1 MRSQIFLN
9 LELKPRS
16 AELNSASKI
25 YNRPSSVA
33 FRVVGATLL
42 GGQPFPPTSSCS
54 GNCSYLV
61 SANAPSFSCSPGAS
75 ALNWTALNRQFD
87 PPPYVAADLDV
98 KPSLNY
104 YSGWDFEAHFSD
116 YASWLPSSDGG
127 SNLTCV
133 AYNSTYHLNY
143 TFHGSKSS
151 VAIDQIA
158 PQQPMSQL
166 PTPDDGIFIPHSTI
180 HSAWFNATTNYFAV
194 LASLYSYLAA
204 TSPSPKA

>member
-1 MRSQIFLN
+1 M
-9 LELKPRS
+9 
-16 AELNSASKI
+16 
-25 YNRPSSVA
+25 
-33 FRVVGATLL
+33 
-42 GGQPFPPTSSCS
+42 
-54 GNCSYLV
+54 
-61 SANAPSFSCSPGAS
+61 
-75 ALNWTALNRQFD
+75 ALNRQFD
-87 PPPYVAADLDV
+87 PPPYVAADLDA

-143 TFHGSKSS
+143 TFNGSKSS

-194 LASLYSYLAA
+194 LASLYS
-204 TSPSPKA
+204 